1 MIYMSVAMEKIPL
14 EDRPRERF
22 LKVGVE
28 NLSNEELLSILLKT
42 GFKGQSVQAVSR
54 ELLYQLGGMEHFQ
67 NVTMS
72 YLTKTKG
79 IGKIKAMELLTAIE
93 LGKRIFYKT
102 ESSNLLLKT
111 PADIYE
117 KMRYL
122 FVGKKQECFY
132 CLYFN
137 TKQELIER
145 KLLFM
150 GTVNR
155 SLVHPREVFKEAYLN
170 SASAIVCLHNH
181 PSNDLTPSQED
192 KRLTK
197 ALVEIGELNGIP
209 VVDHIIVGD
218 YGYYSFYEHHL
229 LERHL

>member
-1 MIYMSVAMEKIPL
+1 
-14 EDRPRERF
+14 
-22 LKVGVE
+22 
-28 NLSNEELLSILLKT
+28 
-42 GFKGQSVQAVSR
+42 
-54 ELLYQLGGMEHFQ
+54 
-67 NVTMS
+67 
-72 YLTKTKG
+72 
-79 IGKIKAMELLTAIE
+79 
-93 LGKRIFYKT
+93 
-102 ESSNLLLKT
+102 
-111 PADIYE
+111 
-117 KMRYL
+117 
-122 FVGKKQECFY
+122 
-132 CLYFN
+132 
-137 TKQELIER
+137 
-145 KLLFM
+145 M

-192 KRLTK
+192 KCLTK